1 MRSTLL
7 VSHSELQLYKEH
19 KLMRIMKESYEEEV
33 RKNEQTIEKGM
44 HKKVSVSS
52 FC

>member
-1 MRSTLL
+1 MRN
-7 VSHSELQLYKEH
+7 
-19 KLMRIMKESYEEEV
+19 MKGSYEEEV
-33 RKNEQTIEKGM
+33 RRDEQTTEKGM